1 MRLCEFSCY
10 AGECE
15 MDACVVRQQ
24 KGRMRHASS
33 QVPEGVFG
41 KINNASR
48 GGAHSLN
55 LTFVMCRAQ
64 AGDACVPNNLVNNEH
79 QPKRCMISGPELV
92 LVFVRKTEAEKEQK
106 LAFRGKRIQLCS
118 ASQQHGG
125 FSGWPCHTTRLL
137 AFFFLV

>member
-1 MRLCEFSCY
+1 
-10 AGECE
+10 
-15 MDACVVRQQ
+15 
-24 KGRMRHASS
+24 MRHASS

-79 QPKRCMISGPELV
+79 QPKRCMIRVPELDPFLV
-92 LVFVRKTEAEKEQK
+92 LMLVFVRKAEAEKEQK
-106 LAFRGKRIQLCS
+106 LAFRGKRIQLS
-118 ASQQHGG
+118 RASQQHGG